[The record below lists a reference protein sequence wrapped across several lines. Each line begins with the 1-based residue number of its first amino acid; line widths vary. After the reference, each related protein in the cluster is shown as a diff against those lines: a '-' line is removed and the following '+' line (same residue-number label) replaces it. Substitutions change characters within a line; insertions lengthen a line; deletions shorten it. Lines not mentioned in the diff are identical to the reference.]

1 MKENNQNNSLN
12 IPFNDLYSDSTQKS
26 KSFVAT
32 NIYEQIEEKKSEC
45 N

>member
-12 IPFNDLYSDSTQKS
+12 IPYNDLYSDSTQER

-32 NIYEQIEEKKSEC
+32 NIYEKIEEKKSESK
-45 N
+45 